1 MDART
6 KQPNLFWLNIVD
18 EVKCCFFSVLQAP
31 VKLIISVYREWHQK
45 VHSQIF
51 EVAEK
56 CSQGA
61 NALAYFDRASGDGA
75 LFIQMNVDE
84 DNKTIKGP
92 KGILLRH

>member
-1 MDART
+1 
-6 KQPNLFWLNIVD
+6 L
-18 EVKCCFFSVLQAP
+18 
-31 VKLIISVYREWHQK
+31 
-45 VHSQIF
+45 
-51 EVAEK
+51 AEK